1 MYVITAD
8 QIGSR
13 ADIDR
18 SEAMRLELQA
28 EFGDRLA
35 LPVDQT
41 AGDEV
46 QAITADPATAL
57 ELILA
62 LHRAER
68 WSIGLGIGDV
78 REPLPD
84 AVRKAAGPA
93 FVAAREAVDAGK
105 RADGRFALRAADDR
119 RGLLDAAQVEALIRI
134 LLLLRDRRTPQGWEA
149 VDLVRDGRTQKDAAR
164 LLGISDAAVSQ
175 RLRAA
180 QWNAD
185 GDAGPALVRLLAD
198 LDGLVGRG
206 PDDDTAAR
214 AATGSHDGD
223 APHSDAM
230 LDGRDR

>member
-1 MYVITAD
+1 MFVITAD

-18 SEAMRLELQA
+18 SAAMQEELQA
-28 EFGDRLA
+28 EYGDRLA

-46 QAITADPATAL
+46 QAITADPGTAL
-57 ELILA
+57 ELVLA

-93 FVAAREAVDAGK
+93 FIAAREAVDAAK
-105 RADGRFALRAADDR
+105 RADARFALRAADDR
-119 RGLLDAAQVEALIRI
+119 PDPLDAAQVEALVRL

-185 GDAGPALVRLLAD
+185 GDALPALVRLLAE
-198 LDGLVGRG
+198 LDRRG
-206 PDDDTAAR
+206 AGADGD
-214 AATGSHDGD
+214 GDGD
-223 APHSDAM
+223 APLAEVRH
-230 LDGRDR
+230 DGPAR

>member
-1 MYVITAD
+1 MFVVTAD

-18 SEAMRLELQA
+18 SAAMQEELQA
-28 EFGDRLA
+28 EHGDRLA

-46 QAITADPATAL
+46 QAITADPGTAL
-57 ELILA
+57 ELVLA

-68 WSIGLGIGDV
+68 WSIGLGVGDV

-93 FVAAREAVDAGK
+93 FIAAREAVDAAK
-105 RADGRFALRAADDR
+105 RADARFALRAADDR
-119 RGLLDAAQVEALIRI
+119 PGTLDAAQVEALVRL

-185 GDAGPALVRLLAD
+185 GDAVPALVRLLAE
-198 LDGLVGRG
+198 LDRRG
-206 PDDDTAAR
+206 A
-214 AATGSHDGD
+214 GSDGDGDGD
-223 APHSDAM
+223 APLAEVRD
-230 LDGRDR
+230 DGPAR

>member
-1 MYVITAD
+1 MFVITAD

-18 SEAMRLELQA
+18 SAAMQEELQA
-28 EFGDRLA
+28 EYGDRLA

-46 QAITADPATAL
+46 QAITADPGTAL
-57 ELILA
+57 DLVLA

-68 WSIGLGIGDV
+68 WSIGLGVGDV

-93 FVAAREAVDAGK
+93 FIAAREAVDAAK
-105 RADGRFALRAADDR
+105 RADARFALRAADDR
-119 RGLLDAAQVEALIRI
+119 PGTLDAAQVEALVRL

-185 GDAGPALVRLLAD
+185 GDALPALVRLLAE
-198 LDGLVGRG
+198 LDRRG
-206 PDDDTAAR
+206 AEADGD
-214 AATGSHDGD
+214 GDGD
-223 APHSDAM
+223 APLAEVRH
-230 LDGRDR
+230 DGPAR

>member
-13 ADIDR
+13 VDIDR
-18 SEAMRLELQA
+18 SEAMQRELQDA
-28 EFGDRLA
+28 FGERLV

-57 ELILA
+57 DLVLA
-62 LHRAER
+62 LHRAGR
-68 WSIGLGIGDV
+68 WSIGVGVGDV

-84 AVRKAAGPA
+84 AARKAAGPA
-93 FVAAREAVDAGK
+93 FVAAREAVDAAK
-105 RADGRFALRAADDR
+105 RADARFALRAADDR
-119 RGLLDAAQVEALIRI
+119 RDALDPAHVEALVRL

-185 GDAGPALVRLLAD
+185 GDAAPALVRLLGD
-198 LDGLVGRG
+198 LDGAAAG
-206 PDDDTAAR
+206 PAHGD
-214 AATGSHDGD
+214 ATGDARGSERPHDG
-223 APHSDAM
+223 A
-230 LDGRDR
+230 DR